1 MIENG
6 ELKEIIDEI
15 DSLNC
20 TSSADVKELNYAEL
34 IYCHFIL
41 ETHEGYGKVILT
53 EDIFPHEF
61 DQSILDGLIRKGFLV
76 HLQINSL
83 RLKNY
88 IKENSGSFNKVQ
100 KDYFELLNSYFITN
114 CVLINENEIK
124 YLDLRNLVFFE
135 LQKYTSIKY
144 EDIKDLE
151 IFIKN
156 NQREKALETFR
167 KSMKRYGFN
176 FGETTGL
183 YNKLD
188 EILWNVSILEFHHL
202 LDKSF
207 RSMAADIRQNRQIY
221 KYLHNYFIKKITYF
235 FKNSSYTQST
245 EKNEVLNSTR
255 TSIDIFLEKNLSLN
269 QGVLDLLS
277 GSQIINTWIKNPN
290 IKNKF
295 LTVN

>member
-1 MIENG
+1 M
-6 ELKEIIDEI
+6 
-15 DSLNC
+15 
-20 TSSADVKELNYAEL
+20 
-34 IYCHFIL
+34 
-41 ETHEGYGKVILT
+41 
-53 EDIFPHEF
+53 
-61 DQSILDGLIRKGFLV
+61 
-76 HLQINSL
+76 
-83 RLKNY
+83 
-88 IKENSGSFNKVQ
+88 Q

-245 EKNEVLNSTR
+245 EKNEVLNSTH